1 MIEMPL
7 RKLTRLMSVS
17 ARRGDATSFSSLPCG
32 EGKECTSW
40 VGVEPPGTFVPQ
52 PPAPPTHPS
61 PTTGEGATATRPSP
75 DLSPGRKSLRSIN
88 RRTALTGSAAM
99 LAFCA
104 GATGHPRIAAAQA
117 PVDPLAPVP
126 MPPQVPTREG
136 IARLADARLWFWDT
150 EGTGEPIV
158 LLHPASG
165 SGLIWGYQQ
174 PVFAKAG
181 YRVISYSRR
190 GYHGSAPVDR
200 ANPGIASEDLHQ
212 LVEFLGLG
220 KFHVV
225 ASAAGGSIAS
235 DYAFSH
241 PDRLLSLTVS
251 SNQFGVV
258 DGDIAATGARIRPKI
273 WDEIPVEI
281 REVGPSY
288 RARNPEGFRLWVE
301 LERKSGLVDRFR
313 QPLKNRITDAMLA
326 ALKVPTLVVC
336 GAADLATPPSI
347 ARMIVAI
354 IPNAELVVA
363 SESGHSVYW
372 EEPEVFNRAVL
383 AFIAKHGK

>member
-1 MIEMPL
+1 MTQM
-7 RKLTRLMSVS
+7 
-17 ARRGDATSFSSLPCG
+17 
-32 EGKECTSW
+32 
-40 VGVEPPGTFVPQ
+40 
-52 PPAPPTHPS
+52 
-61 PTTGEGATATRPSP
+61 P
-75 DLSPGRKSLRSIN
+75 DLDQANLGIT
-88 RRTALTGSAAM
+88 RRTALAGSAAA

-104 GATGHPRIAAAQA
+104 GAAGDARTAAAQA
-117 PVDPLAPVP
+117 AIDPLAPVP
-126 MPPQVPTREG
+126 MPPQAPVKEG
-136 IARLADARLWFWDT
+136 VAELAGARLWFWDT
-150 EGTGEPIV
+150 GGTGEPIV

-190 GYHGSAPVDR
+190 GYYGSAPTDR
-200 ANPGIASEDLHQ
+200 AKPGIASEDLHQ

-220 KFHVV
+220 KFHIV

-258 DGDIAATGARIRPKI
+258 EGDIPTAGARIRPKI
-273 WDEIPVEI
+273 WEEIPVEI

-288 RARNPEGFRLWVE
+288 RARNPEGFRQWVE
-301 LERKSGLVDRFR
+301 LERKSGLTDSFR
-313 QPLKNRITDAMLA
+313 QPLKNRITEAMLA
-326 ALKVPTLVVC
+326 TLKVPTLVIC

-347 ARMIVAI
+347 ARMIAAR

-363 SESGHSVYW
+363 PEAGHSVYW
-372 EEPEVFNRAVL
+372 EQPEVFNRAVL
-383 AFIAKHGK
+383 AFVAKHGR

>member
-1 MIEMPL
+1 LASIGAQC
-7 RKLTRLMSVS
+7 S
-17 ARRGDATSFSSLPCG
+17 A
-32 EGKECTSW
+32 
-40 VGVEPPGTFVPQ
+40 V
-52 PPAPPTHPS
+52 
-61 PTTGEGATATRPSP
+61 
-75 DLSPGRKSLRSIN
+75 
-88 RRTALTGSAAM
+88 
-99 LAFCA
+99 LAVCA
-104 GATGHPRIAAAQA
+104 GIAGRGNVAAAQA
-117 PVDPLAPVP
+117 LADRLAPLP
-126 MPPQVPTREG
+126 MPQQAPAKEG
-136 IARLADARLWFWDT
+136 IAQLADTRLWFWDT
-150 EGTGEPIV
+150 GGTGEPIV

-174 PVFAKAG
+174 PVFAQAG

-190 GYHGSAPVDR
+190 GYFGSAPADR
-200 ANPGIASEDLHQ
+200 TKPGIASEDLHQ

-220 KFHVV
+220 KFHIV

-258 DGDIAATGARIRPKI
+258 DGDIPAAGARIRPKI

-288 RARNPEGFRLWVE
+288 RARNPDGFRQWVE
-301 LERKSGLVDRFR
+301 LERKSGLIDAFR
-313 QPLKNRITDAMLA
+313 QPLKNRITEAMLA
-326 ALKVPTLVVC
+326 TLKVPTLVIS

-347 ARMIVAI
+347 ARIIAAK

-363 SESGHSVYW
+363 PESGHSIYW

-383 AFIAKHGK
+383 AFVAKHSG

>member
-1 MIEMPL
+1 MTQLKDHDGGSSSISRRAVLGGSVLALCAAIEGDG
-7 RKLTRLMSVS
+7 RL
-17 ARRGDATSFSSLPCG
+17 
-32 EGKECTSW
+32 
-40 VGVEPPGTFVPQ
+40 
-52 PPAPPTHPS
+52 
-61 PTTGEGATATRPSP
+61 
-75 DLSPGRKSLRSIN
+75 
-88 RRTALTGSAAM
+88 
-99 LAFCA
+99 
-104 GATGHPRIAAAQA
+104 AAAQA
-117 PVDPLAPVP
+117 LLDPLVPVA
-126 MPPQVPTREG
+126 MPQQATARQA
-136 IARLADARLWFWDT
+136 IAQLTDARLWFWDT
-150 EGTGEPIV
+150 GGTGEPIV

-190 GYHGSAPVDR
+190 GYFGSAPIDP
-200 ANPGIASEDLHQ
+200 AKPGIASQDLHE
-212 LVEFLGLG
+212 LVEFLGVD
-220 KFHVV
+220 KFHIV

-258 DGDIAATGARIRPKI
+258 DGDIFAAGSRIRPKI

-288 RARNPEGFRLWVE
+288 RARNPEGFREWIE
-301 LERKSGLVDRFR
+301 LERKSGLKDGFR
-313 QPLKNRITDAMLA
+313 QPLKNRITEAMLST
-326 ALKVPTLVVC
+326 LKVPTLVIC

-347 ARMIVAI
+347 ARMIAAK

-363 SESGHSVYW
+363 PEAGHSVYW
-372 EEPEVFNRAVL
+372 EEPGLFNRAVL
-383 AFIAKHGK
+383 SFIVKHGR